1 MQISLSS
8 LTPIPFL
15 MIDSSDH
22 ITGKTGL
29 SPTVTI
35 SKNGGAFA
43 APAGAVAAIGNGWY
57 KLTPTAAD
65 TGTVGAFLLHAVAT
79 GADPCDMVH
88 EVVNPPVNPIG
99 SSY

>member
-1 MQISLSS
+1 MQIPIGS

-15 MIDSSDH
+15 MIDSTDH

-29 SPTVTI
+29 TPSVTI
-35 SKNGGAFA
+35 SKNGAAFA

-57 KLTPTAAD
+57 KLTPTAVD
-65 TGTVGAFLLHAVAT
+65 TGTAGSFLLHATAT
-79 GADPCDMVH
+79 GADPCDILH
-88 EVVNPPVNPIG
+88 EVVYPPVNPIG